1 MVSTPGE
8 ETRGGCKG
16 ERTTHETSGKTWD
29 AWATQRRRRMGGA
42 GAAVGVQATRG
53 TRGPPRAPMR
63 RGGTRAHTQEEGLG
77 CDDGQHGPHA
87 SQGRWAGAVEETTH
101 WGHLIKR
108 CAKETVATPAG
119 GATGAAR
126 LSRGGSHVSGGRRKA
141 RALVRHP
148 LGLAGGRQAPRMGLE
163 MSTTGRNLAR
173 PLRRGR
179 NAQAANQSPAWGEV
193 FLWELLFYC

>member
-1 MVSTPGE
+1 MSGRRSDGDGWAVQGRQLVCWQQGVQGDHRVGTN
-8 ETRGGCKG
+8 ETRG
-16 ERTTHETSGKTWD
+16 D
-29 AWATQRRRRMGGA
+29 ARARRRRGWDAMA
-42 GAAVGVQATRG
+42 AAWTTCRPRAVGWSGRG
-53 TRGPPRAPMR
+53 DHTLRAPDETLRKGDR
-63 RGGTRAHTQEEGLG
+63 RDACRGH
-77 CDDGQHGPHA
+77 DG
-87 SQGRWAGAVEETTH
+87 
-101 WGHLIKR
+101 R
-108 CAKETVATPAG
+108 CAAQQRSVPCRWWTAK
-119 GATGAAR
+119 
-126 LSRGGSHVSGGRRKA
+126 S